1 MAVQRKEADGA
12 QAGADAIMP
21 AAAMRPL
28 LNTSKQ
34 KPVSCAVALT
44 KDKDAILLL
53 HRTMRPRKV
62 MAELRKQASAA
73 KVDLDLTTLRFGRAS
88 VDGASDSQ
96 CVNISTNKEVP
107 NANGFEIKLR
117 ERLKPAGFKRCSLTV
132 DAALDGEPEDDAA
145 PGGTASGTPAPN
157 QPAVAAPAAP
167 DMAMPPGTGALQQG
181 SPAAPAAPARPAPTP
196 GPAPAPQVLDGSPNA
211 NAGDWEPKARAV
223 LAALAQQI
231 ASTTECDTPR
241 RLELSDMA
249 DQANAAIKAGSQAD
263 ATAAVQ
269 ALHRALNAPGAGAA
283 TPPPASSAAT
293 SAAPP
298 GRIAPQGP
306 APRDE
311 DSALAADITL
321 LTPASDPAQ
330 VVSLRQRVRARFG
343 DGSPQPRHIDPIIS
357 ALVRI
362 PPITDR
368 QRAGVVRSLEGW
380 LPTVAPDEATP
391 DEIRSRLAE
400 AVQKAAG
407 LVQGAGAEKL
417 RDLASPQSAAI
428 LTAVTAT
435 FITAQLC
442 PVGWAADVFLVIA
455 LGASAYMMG
464 SEVKVIVGHFRQF
477 NRLVKSRDG
486 SLDEA
491 AQHLADAVAAV
502 GIDVLLGLLL
512 HKAGSQIKRI
522 PPANL
527 MPPGM
532 AAALADGGTMP
543 AAALAEAQP
552 RSGLMGAT
560 QAGRPG
566 APPVMM
572 SMDGRPGDGAT
583 PAPPRP
589 AEPPATPTSADPPSA
604 PADVPQPAARPG
616 SEFRPVPS
624 PATPQVTLGRS
635 EVLPAPLR
643 PAAPPAAPDGL
654 AYRTDLPRHLSGPDG
669 FKSGRLHGTHNQQ
682 NAIAEL
688 QGRGGTY
695 SIKPT
700 NTPGVN
706 ELSYKVPNPSTGK
719 MVEGTKTVYDTALFS
734 DEQILELAQRA
745 GERAFNAHKANPAQK
760 SFDFTEGGVNFRA
773 YINSDKAT
781 GEPYVGNVH
790 PIP

>member
-1 MAVQRKEADGA
+1 MAVQPKEVNRV
-12 QAGADAIMP
+12 QASADAIMP

-73 KVDLDLTTLRFGRAS
+73 KVDLDLTTLRFGRAT

-107 NANGFEIKLR
+107 NANGFEMKLR

-132 DAALDGEPEDDAA
+132 DAALDGEPEDNAA
-145 PGGTASGTPAPN
+145 PAGTASGTPAPN
-157 QPAVAAPAAP
+157 QPADVAPAAP
-167 DMAMPPGTGALQQG
+167 ALATPPGTDALQQG
-181 SPAAPAAPARPAPTP
+181 SPAAPTAPARPVPTP
-196 GPAPAPQVLDGSPNA
+196 GPAPTPQALDGSPNA
-211 NAGDWEPKARAV
+211 NADDWESKARAA

-231 ASTTECDTPR
+231 ASTTERDTPR

-249 DQANAAIKAGSQAD
+249 DKANAAIKAGGQAD

-269 ALHRALNAPGAGAA
+269 ALHRALDAPGAGAA
-283 TPPPASSAAT
+283 TPPLALSAVT
-293 SAAPP
+293 PAAPL
-298 GRIAPQGP
+298 GRTAPQGP

-330 VVSLRQRVRARFG
+330 VASLRQRVRARFG

-357 ALVRI
+357 ALVRT

-380 LPTVAPDEATP
+380 LPTAAQDEATP
-391 DEIRSRLAE
+391 DETRSRLVE
-400 AVQKAAG
+400 AMQKAAG
-407 LVQGAGAEKL
+407 LVQGAGGEKL

-428 LTAVTAT
+428 LTTVTAT

-442 PVGWAADVFLVIA
+442 PVGWAADMFLVVA

-512 HKAGSQIKRI
+512 HKAGGQIKRI
-522 PPANL
+522 
-527 MPPGM
+527 PPGM

-543 AAALAEAQP
+543 AAALVEAQP

-560 QAGRPG
+560 QAGRPD

-572 SMDGRPGDGAT
+572 SMDGRPGDSAT

-589 AEPPATPTSADPPSA
+589 AEPPATPTLADPSSA

-624 PATPQVTLGRS
+624 LATPQVTLGRS
-635 EVLPAPLR
+635 EVIPALPR
-643 PAAPPAAPDGL
+643 PAAPPATPDGL

-719 MVEGTKTVYDTALFS
+719 MAEGTKTVYDTALFS

-745 GERAFNAHKANPAQK
+745 GERAFNAHKTNPTQS
-760 SFDFTEGGVNFRA
+760 SFDISEGGINFRA